1 MSMPTLNRR
10 LQILIDEQR
19 YAVVEREAAATGM
32 SVGEFVRRALDA
44 AVQSPARASRQ
55 QRTLDLLLAAP
66 RMEIDDAAELR
77 DLIEE
82 THVSPETAG

>member
-19 YAVVEREAAATGM
+19 FAVVEREAAAVGM
-32 SVGEFVRRALDA
+32 SIGEFVRRALDA
-44 AVQSPARASRQ
+44 AVESPVRASRQ

-66 RMEIDDAAELR
+66 RMEVGDAAELR
-77 DLIEE
+77 GLIDEA
-82 THVSPETAG
+82 HVSPEAAG